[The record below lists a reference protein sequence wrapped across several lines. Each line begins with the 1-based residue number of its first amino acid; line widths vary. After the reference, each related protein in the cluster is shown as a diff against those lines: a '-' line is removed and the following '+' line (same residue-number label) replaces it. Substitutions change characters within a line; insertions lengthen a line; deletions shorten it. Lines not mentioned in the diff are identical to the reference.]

1 MLAKI
6 ENNERNYDIRD
17 YGARHRCVNS
27 IGDCG
32 HLKSTAIKGGAY
44 VSSSDWA
51 LHRSRRMGRWG
62 IYRAALRLKF
72 FAPWRSSPRGA
83 DGESRR
89 IGARNDVKG
98 LAWCEMKQFL
108 IEQIPAL
115 FFIGAFFLMMA
126 LGG

>member
-6 ENNERNYDIRD
+6 ENNERNYDIRNPL
-17 YGARHRCVNS
+17 ARYRRANS
-27 IGDCG
+27 IGYRG
-32 HLKSTAIKGGAY
+32 YFKSTTIKGGAY